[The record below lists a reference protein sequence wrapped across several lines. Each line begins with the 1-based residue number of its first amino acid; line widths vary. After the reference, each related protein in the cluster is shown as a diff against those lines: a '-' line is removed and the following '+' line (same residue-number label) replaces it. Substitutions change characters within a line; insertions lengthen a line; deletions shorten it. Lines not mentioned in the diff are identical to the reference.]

1 MNLILNQY
9 IETEPTDVAD
19 RLEVAVAHG
28 VDAAATRIA
37 APRDEL
43 STEHLTDGLRVHGGL
58 DVLDGSEL
66 HIEGV
71 DGLTILEFTVPWEN
85 DRSVES
91 KLLAAN
97 AFAHTVAMEVD
108 AAA

>member
-9 IETEPTDVAD
+9 IESEAADVAEK
-19 RLEVAVAHG
+19 LESAVAHG

-43 STEHLTDGLRVHGGL
+43 TTEQLDDGLRVRGGL
-58 DVLDGSEL
+58 HVLDGSEL

-71 DGLTILEFTVPWEN
+71 DGLTILEFTVPWVN
-85 DRSVES
+85 DATVES